1 MSKEQKGELENGKN
15 NKTSKTPER
24 RNTKH
29 QILQNG
35 ERQNIESCRTG
46 KEKR

>member
-1 MSKEQKGELENGKN
+1 MSKEQKGELENGEN
-15 NKTSKTPER
+15 YKTSKTPER

-29 QILQNG
+29 QILQNCK
-35 ERQNIESCRTG
+35 RQNIESYRTG